1 MSGRASRGAVGVL
14 AALAALALPLRAVA
28 APPTP
33 NAEAKPVG
41 KSETSA
47 PVEAATRPI
56 RVLAVNTD
64 DGQGSAA
71 KDPPDDQDRAL
82 QRASRELGA
91 TLRDSV
97 QDLGF
102 VLDLGHEDL
111 RTPASTAAPVDGR
124 LATDDLLTLASQNR
138 ETWLLAPS
146 LTRAPHGKFRLA
158 LAVVAPN
165 RPEVRTRVVLV
176 AGKDV
181 VVQGLVL
188 ARALLESGD
197 ASCAPVA
204 DEDVTIPSAA
214 PRSAGRSIVGANGA
228 VFGAFAAYGI
238 QRASGSSDPR
248 VTYPLLAIGT
258 AVGLGTGL
266 LVAEEWDVRPADA
279 WYLAA
284 GSGWGAT
291 SGLLLANGQ
300 KSRPL
305 EQRYSAAVGA
315 GAAGLG
321 LAGLGLLPGHVS
333 DGGAT
338 LTHSGAAYG
347 LFFGGLTEL
356 AVRGTTQATPRSGAG
371 VGTAF
376 GLVAAGA
383 AAHLTNVSTNRVL
396 LVDLSAGLGA
406 LGGAAIGS
414 PFVFGTLT
422 PTRAR
427 MFLGATALGTLGG
440 AAIGLAVTQNDAP
453 VGRQKAR
460 TGAAMF
466 PNAGVITTTTV
477 ATKDGTK
484 DVPAW
489 GVGMSGTF

>member
-1 MSGRASRGAVGVL
+1 MRRLGGRGGVL
-14 AALAALALPLRAVA
+14 LLAALALALPRVA
-28 APPTP
+28 AADPTKAGGDEP
-33 NAEAKPVG
+33 G
-41 KSETSA
+41 H
-47 PVEAATRPI
+47 AAADKVTRTV

-64 DGQGSAA
+64 DGLGAAA

-82 QRASRELGA
+82 QRAARELGA

-102 VLDLGHEDL
+102 VLDLGHSDPRL
-111 RTPASTAAPVDGR
+111 PGSSAAPVEGR
-124 LATDDLLTLASQNR
+124 LVTDELLALAAQSQD
-138 ETWLLAPS
+138 TWILAPS
-146 LTRAPHGKFRLA
+146 LTRAPRGAFRLS

-165 RPEVRTRVVLV
+165 RPEVRTRVAIV
-176 AGKDV
+176 AAKDV

-188 ARALLESGD
+188 ARALLEGGD
-197 ASCAPVA
+197 AGCPPASD
-204 DEDVTIPSAA
+204 DEAVLPSAP
-214 PRSAGRSIVGANGA
+214 PRSAGRSIVAANGA
-228 VFGAFAAYGI
+228 LFGAFAAYGI
-238 QRASGSSDPR
+238 QRAGGSSDPR

-291 SGLLLANGQ
+291 SGLLLANGN
-300 KSRPL
+300 KNNPL

-356 AVRGTTQATPRSGAG
+356 AVRGTTQATPRRGAG
-371 VGTAF
+371 FGSAI

-383 AAHLTNVSTNRVL
+383 AAHLTTASTNRVL

-406 LGGAAIGS
+406 LGGAALGS
-414 PFVFGTLT
+414 PFVFGPLT

-427 MFLGATALGTLGG
+427 LFLGATALGTLGG
-440 AAIGLAVTQNDAP
+440 AAIGLAVTRGEAP
-453 VGRQKAR
+453 PVRRKAR
-460 TGAAMF
+460 TGATF
-466 PNAGVITTTTV
+466 LPNAGVIATTTV
-477 ATKDGTK
+477 GTK

-489 GVGMSGTF
+489 GIGMSGSF

>member
-1 MSGRASRGAVGVL
+1 MRGRGGRGAVGVL
-14 AALAALALPLRAVA
+14 AALAALAPPLGAFA
-28 APPTP
+28 APPTA
-33 NAEAKPVG
+33 NSEAKPAG

-47 PVEAATRPI
+47 PAEATTRPI

-102 VLDLGHEDL
+102 VLDLGHEDS
-111 RTPASTAAPVDGR
+111 RTSGSAPAAFDGR
-124 LATDDLLTLASQNR
+124 VAVDDLLALATQNR

-146 LTRAPHGKFRLA
+146 LTRAPHGKFRLS
-158 LAVVAPN
+158 LAMVAPN
-165 RPEVRTRVVLV
+165 RPEVRTRVALV

-197 ASCAPVA
+197 PSCTPVG
-204 DEDVTIPSAA
+204 DEDVAIPSAA
-214 PRSAGRSIVGANGA
+214 PRSAGRSIVAANGA
-228 VFGAFAAYGI
+228 LFGAFAAYGI
-238 QRASGSSDPR
+238 QRGSGSSDPR

-258 AVGLGTGL
+258 ALGLGTGL

-291 SGLLLANGQ
+291 SGLLLANGN
-300 KSRPL
+300 KSSPL

-356 AVRGTTQATPRSGAG
+356 AVRGTTQTTPRRGAG
-371 VGTAF
+371 IGSAV

-406 LGGAAIGS
+406 LGGAAVGS

-440 AAIGLAVTQNDAP
+440 AAIGLAVTHGEAP
-453 VGRQKAR
+453 PPRRKAR
-460 TGAAMF
+460 TGAVF
-466 PNAGVITTTTV
+466 PNAGVIGTTTV

-489 GVGMSGTF
+489 GVGVSGTF